1 MPSACLKAG
10 RNPQR
15 PVPGTATLN
24 AGKPVV
30 GKFSSVRERE
40 YRKCTRVRSHVVVE
54 FRSRALLGTVLQAF
68 VALISPRQY
77 RQGQT
82 SICAQ
87 WFGKFILA
95 FSSPDPLADG
105 VGGKLHRTSRP

>member
-40 YRKCTRVRSHVVVE
+40 HRKCTKGQIPCGGRISVSRFVGNSTSSFCGTDITETVSTGANIYLRSMVWKIQPRV
-54 FRSRALLGTVLQAF
+54 FQ
-68 VALISPRQY
+68 P
-77 RQGQT
+77 
-82 SICAQ
+82 
-87 WFGKFILA
+87 
-95 FSSPDPLADG
+95 
-105 VGGKLHRTSRP
+105 